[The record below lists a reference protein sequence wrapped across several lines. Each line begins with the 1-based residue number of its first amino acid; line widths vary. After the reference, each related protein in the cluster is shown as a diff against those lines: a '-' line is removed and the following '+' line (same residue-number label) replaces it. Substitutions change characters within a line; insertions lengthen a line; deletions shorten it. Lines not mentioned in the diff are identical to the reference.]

1 MTNTMRALWL
11 ASLLGYVLLLAGCPS
26 KLSVQ
31 QSLAQRVHRAT
42 VQCTALPA
50 TIGDKP
56 NPQKV
61 RVCTD
66 ALLCQSSAGAAVTAM
81 QDAQKATASG
91 STDIAVEAK
100 SAGLGA
106 LADVACKRGGW

>member
-1 MTNTMRALWL
+1 MTAEERLLL
-11 ASLLGYVLLLAGCPS
+11 ASLFGYVLLLAGCPS

-31 QSLAQRVHRAT
+31 QSLAKRVHSAT

-50 TIGDKP
+50 TVADKP
-56 NPQKV
+56 NLQKV

-81 QDAQKATASG
+81 QDAQKATANG
-91 STDIAVEAK
+91 STDIAAETK
-100 SAGLGA
+100 SAGLGV